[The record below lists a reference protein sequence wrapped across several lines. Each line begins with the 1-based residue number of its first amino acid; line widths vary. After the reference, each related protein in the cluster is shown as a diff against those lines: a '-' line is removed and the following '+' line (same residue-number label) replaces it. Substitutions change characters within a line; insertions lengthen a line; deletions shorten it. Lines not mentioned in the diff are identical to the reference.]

1 MPSIIDRDEVRRLI
15 AEADAQLLDVLPHQE
30 YEQEHLMGALNIPLK
45 ELNAAT
51 AARLDRR
58 RPVITYCHDY
68 V

>member
-1 MPSIIDRDEVRRLI
+1 MPRIIDRDEVRRLV
-15 AEADAQLLDVLPHQE
+15 ADENAQFVEVLPSHE
-30 YEQEHLMGALNIPLK
+30 YEEEHPVGAINIPLK

>member
-1 MPSIIDRDEVRRLI
+1 MPTVINRDEVRRLV
-15 AEADAQLLDVLPHQE
+15 AEENAQFVEVLPRYE
-30 YEQEHLMGALNIPLK
+30 YEEEHPVGAINIPLR
-45 ELNAAT
+45 ELNAGT